1 MSIFFVISH
10 LSKLVVCGNA
20 SYPSHLENPPFAA
33 IILTKTILSILPL
46 AIINFSVDV
55 ISTLIWFYPEAAA
68 DRDIFGRL
76 PIHYAC
82 ANGASVDTIKDLL
95 AANPCAASA
104 RDNQRWLPIH
114 VACHFGAST
123 EIIRALV
130 NSYPDGIN
138 NETERGSTPMR
149 LICRIECK
157 NKEEIK
163 EILKVGAQNHYHE
176 AKKPYLIHDFTRAHT
191 GLHHRPI
198 HNNASVQFAQ

>member
-1 MSIFFVISH
+1 MISH

-46 AIINFSVDV
+46 AIINCSVNV

-163 EILKVGAQNHYHE
+163 EILKVGAQNHYHDE